1 MKNQLEKFDIISRNM
16 INGNISDAKVAIKS
30 LSKVTLIDF
39 LKYLQICKYE
49 NSMNEV
55 QKYLLMQNLPVGR
68 RKKNTERVKKMNK
81 IIS

>member
-39 LKYLQICKYE
+39 LKNLQICKYE